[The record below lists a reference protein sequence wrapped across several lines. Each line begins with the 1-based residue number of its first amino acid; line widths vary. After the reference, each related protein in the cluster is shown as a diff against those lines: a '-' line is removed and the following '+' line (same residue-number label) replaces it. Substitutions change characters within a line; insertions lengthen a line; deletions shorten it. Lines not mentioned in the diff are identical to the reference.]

1 MAHILKNDR
10 VKLLA
15 GVDSGKEPSR
25 VVRVNG
31 EKGTAIVQG
40 RNMVW
45 KHLRRSQ
52 DYPHGAR
59 VQKEASIPLSKLMV
73 ICPACAKPTRVKF
86 AVTEKTKV
94 RVCAKCKK
102 PLGEGK

>member
-1 MAHILKNDR
+1 MSHILKNDR

-15 GVDSGKEPSR
+15 GVDSDKEPSR
-25 VVRVNG
+25 VVKIIG
-31 EKGTAIVQG
+31 DKGMALVQG

-59 VQKEASIPLSKLMV
+59 VQKEAPIPLSKLMV
-73 ICPACAKPTRVKF
+73 ICPGCGKPTRVKYL
-86 AVTEKTKV
+86 VTEKTKT
-94 RVCAKCKK
+94 RICAKCKK